1 MNNNDTVASRLRA
14 LRIENQLSLTQ
25 FGAKAGGVTKGSVQ
39 SWENG
44 YSVPT
49 LDKMVLIAKAFNV
62 SIDFLTGITD
72 SDIVKISKLDQ
83 EQKSI
88 IFTMINYFEKINDIK
103 DNE

>member
-14 LRIENQLSLTQ
+14 LRIENHLSLSQ

-62 SIDFLTGITD
+62 SLDYLAGITD
-72 SDIVKISKLDQ
+72 EDVVKITKLDR

-88 IFTMINYFEKINDIK
+88 IFTMIKYFETINEK
-103 DNE
+103 SSC